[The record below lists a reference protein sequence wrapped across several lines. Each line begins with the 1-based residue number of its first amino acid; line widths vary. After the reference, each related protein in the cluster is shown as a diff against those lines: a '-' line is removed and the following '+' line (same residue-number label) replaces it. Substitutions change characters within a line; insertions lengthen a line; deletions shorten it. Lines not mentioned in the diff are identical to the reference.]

1 MDIRQLA
8 ALVAVA
14 DHGSFSAAGR
24 VLHTVQS
31 NISTHIARLE
41 RELDATLV
49 DRTAGQLTP
58 AGEAVVSRARRIQA
72 ELDAIKPDLAAL
84 RDEVTGSARLGIIGT
99 VGRWLVPRL
108 LHDLERHYPGLK
120 LNVIDA
126 TTTSLAPQV
135 SSGAL
140 GLALVNLPVS
150 QPDIVVEPL
159 FEEDQVLV
167 TRRDGPLG
175 RRARLSPDDLVD
187 VPLLLAPRG
196 TSFRD
201 DIDSEFDRMG
211 VSLTA
216 KAEIDGVTLLAAMV
230 GQGLG
235 AAVLPA
241 SAVVLDDEIVA
252 IPVDGVRRR
261 TVGLIANRRIPLAAT
276 TRTVVDVLR
285 AIIAEELV
293 DREGLH
299 SPAVARVRY
308 VDPASA
314 DE

>member
-14 DHGSFSAAGR
+14 DNGSFSAAGR
-24 VLHTVQS
+24 ALHTVQS

-49 DRTAGQLTP
+49 DRSAGRLTA

-72 ELDAIKPDLAAL
+72 ELDAIQPDLAAL
-84 RDEVTGSARLGIIGT
+84 REEVTGSARLGIIGT

-108 LHDLERHYPGLK
+108 LHDLELFFPRLT

-167 TRRDGPLG
+167 TRRHSPLG
-175 RRARLSPDDLVD
+175 DRTRLSPDELADL
-187 VPLLLAPRG
+187 PLLLAPKG

-201 DIDSEFDRMG
+201 DIDSEFERMG

-230 GQGLG
+230 SRGLG

-241 SAVVLDDEIVA
+241 SAVVLEDDMVA

-261 TVGLIANRRIPLAAT
+261 TVGLIANRRIPLPAT

-285 AIIAEELV
+285 SIVTDELANR
-293 DREGLH
+293 DGLH
-299 SPAVARVRY
+299 SPAVARLRN
-308 VDPASA
+308 VDPATA
-314 DE
+314 DD